1 MCFRRIFPQRIFAE
15 KFDPTWRTRSKTSPV
30 SVRRP
35 PAPTPTADPLGSPI
49 PCEDRALQ
57 TMAKEAGIKANRPKR
72 ELIKELNGKENQG
85 TSAAVAQASRE
96 KLSPTQSSC
105 RTPATA
111 IQATPA
117 TSVYSIGV
125 EGLLQTGLAEAE
137 EDVEDVE
144 GRGDNEGEE
153 QDDPVV
159 ASLAQELGGV
169 RLVAPLKGL
178 PVSCGTHTRF

>member
-1 MCFRRIFPQRIFAE
+1 
-15 KFDPTWRTRSKTSPV
+15 
-30 SVRRP
+30 
-35 PAPTPTADPLGSPI
+35 
-49 PCEDRALQ
+49 
-57 TMAKEAGIKANRPKR
+57 MAKEAGIKANRPKR

-137 EDVEDVE
+137 RTPRRRGAATTK
-144 GRGDNEGEE
+144 GRSRTT
-153 QDDPVV
+153 PS

-169 RLVAPLKGL
+169 RHVAPLKGL
-178 PVSCGTHTRF
+178 PVRRHARRFNASKRSRAPRTRGEPEAGLQPTAPMSRS